1 MSIHN
6 IDLTVKAIVKSL
18 MDFRG
23 SHCLRG
29 KYPFEFELL
38 QEKHCKSWEA
48 DASSGCCILFSSK
61 DMKNS
66 VTFLA
71 ITHFHTQER
80 T

>member
-6 IDLTVKAIVKSL
+6 IKLTVKAIFKSL

-23 SHCLRG
+23 SHCLV
-29 KYPFEFELL
+29 ELL

-48 DASSGCCILFSSK
+48 DASSGYCILFSSK